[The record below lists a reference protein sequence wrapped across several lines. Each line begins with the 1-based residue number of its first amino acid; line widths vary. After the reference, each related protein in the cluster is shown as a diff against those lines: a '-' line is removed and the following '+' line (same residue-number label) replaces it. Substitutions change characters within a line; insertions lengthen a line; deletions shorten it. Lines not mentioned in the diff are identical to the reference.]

1 METFQSNNTGKE
13 GSRFREITGVLRRH
27 QITRGVDPV
36 KLRQILED
44 LGPTFVKLGQIMS
57 LHSDILPKR
66 YCDELMKLNSEVTPM
81 PFKDVREV
89 ITGSYRMDIHDIF
102 ASMEEEPLGSASIA
116 QVHRAVL
123 KNGDEVIVK
132 VERKGIYDKMARDIR
147 LLHGAARL
155 MPPVANLRNLVDL
168 NMVLDELWTVAQEE
182 MDFLKEAANME
193 EFAADN
199 KGIAYIRFPKLYREY
214 TTSRVLVMEYIDG
227 SAINDRSAL
236 LAAGYDLHE
245 IGTLFVNNYIKQ
257 VMDDGFFH
265 ADPHPGNVRIA
276 DGKIVWLDMGMMGR
290 LSERDR
296 KIMSRGVRGIAL
308 HDVSMVMDAVM
319 DLGDFWGK
327 PDRDRLYADLRDFL
341 EEYGTQSMGSV
352 DLAGVLGALMEIMK
366 ENRIGMPHGMTM
378 LARGL
383 SHMEGVLSDIA
394 PDLSMV
400 DIAARRIEDDI
411 IRQFDLKKELRS
423 LGRKAYRSAVK
434 GAELPSLTADTLK
447 ELLKGQTRM
456 NLKLGISEEFSQ
468 VIYSSVRNIVIG
480 ICITALLISSSIIC
494 TTDMKP
500 KMFGIPAFGAFGY
513 FIAFGAVFY
522 FMGRYVI
529 RKLKGYRQR
538 RK

>member
-81 PFKDVREV
+81 PFEDVREV

-434 GAELPSLTADTLK
+434 GGGTSFTDRGHSERTAERPDQDEPEAGHFRRIFPGYLFFRPQYRD
-447 ELLKGQTRM
+447 R
-456 NLKLGISEEFSQ
+456 NL
-468 VIYSSVRNIVIG
+468 YNRSSDQLQHN
-480 ICITALLISSSIIC
+480 LH
-494 TTDMKP
+494 D
-500 KMFGIPAFGAFGY
+500 GY
-513 FIAFGAVFY
+513 EA
-522 FMGRYVI
+522 
-529 RKLKGYRQR
+529 
-538 RK
+538 